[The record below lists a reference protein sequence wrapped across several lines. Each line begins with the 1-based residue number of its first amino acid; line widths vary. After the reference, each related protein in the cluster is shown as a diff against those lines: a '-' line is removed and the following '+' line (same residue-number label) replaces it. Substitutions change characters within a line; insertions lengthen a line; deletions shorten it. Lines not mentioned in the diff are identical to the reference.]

1 MEQSGQRL
9 VKIFLRNRTAVVG
22 GWICVIL
29 VLIAILA
36 RWISP
41 YDPLTQNVYHR
52 LTAPEATHLFG
63 TDVFGRDVLSRVL
76 VGAQVSLFV
85 GVISI
90 FLGMVVGTALGMI
103 AAYSGGGTEMGIMRL
118 LDIMMCF
125 PDEVFGV
132 MVMIVLGPGMRN
144 VIIAI
149 TALMLPRFAR
159 MSHAPTLA
167 IKELEYIAAAKSI
180 GVSHLRILGRHV
192 LPNIFG
198 DTLVMSTLWLAT
210 AIRLE
215 ASLSFL
221 GVGVQPPTPTLGNM
235 VREGVDFL
243 VMAPWVS
250 VFSGLGILI
259 SVLAFNLLGDGLRD
273 IADPKLYGG

>member
-1 MEQSGQRL
+1 
-9 VKIFLRNRTAVVG
+9 
-22 GWICVIL
+22 
-29 VLIAILA
+29 
-36 RWISP
+36 
-41 YDPLTQNVYHR
+41 
-52 LTAPEATHLFG
+52 
-63 TDVFGRDVLSRVL
+63 
-76 VGAQVSLFV
+76 
-85 GVISI
+85 
-90 FLGMVVGTALGMI
+90 
-103 AAYSGGGTEMGIMRL
+103 MGIMRL

>member
-103 AAYSGGGTEMGIMRL
+103 AAYSGGGDRNGDYASPRYH
-118 LDIMMCF
+118 D
-125 PDEVFGV
+125 
-132 MVMIVLGPGMRN
+132 VLSR
-144 VIIAI
+144 
-149 TALMLPRFAR
+149 
-159 MSHAPTLA
+159 
-167 IKELEYIAAAKSI
+167 
-180 GVSHLRILGRHV
+180 
-192 LPNIFG
+192 
-198 DTLVMSTLWLAT
+198 
-210 AIRLE
+210 
-215 ASLSFL
+215 
-221 GVGVQPPTPTLGNM
+221 
-235 VREGVDFL
+235 
-243 VMAPWVS
+243 
-250 VFSGLGILI
+250 
-259 SVLAFNLLGDGLRD
+259 
-273 IADPKLYGG
+273 